1 MTLRAMGVRY
11 HPAVELVEVVAVAMK
26 CVRVS
31 RKTTQMQRCCIVFQ
45 NVSGLPTVSINTNR

>member
-11 HPAVELVEVVAVAMK
+11 HPAVELVEVVAVALK

-31 RKTTQMQRCCIVFQ
+31 RTTPQMQRMLHRI
-45 NVSGLPTVSINTNR
+45 SKRAWITDSEYKH